1 MSASGVIMS
10 IELLEKEIRRFL
22 ASADAEVL
30 CISGKWGVGK
40 TFAWN
45 KYLQEA
51 DRDGA
56 IGLKRYSYV
65 SLFGRNSLDDVR
77 SAIFENTVPLA
88 GAPTKPNLASLVKS
102 AEAGGR
108 QLTAYARLTP
118 KVKDYVALSERVLF
132 ATMGS
137 QLICIDDLER
147 AGKGLAVHDVL
158 GLVSELKEQKACK
171 VIVLLN
177 AEKIPGDGKEA
188 FEAQLEKVADISLTF
203 NPSPSEAAEIG
214 FSPGIALRDRLVRHC
229 VTLSIV
235 NIRVIKKI
243 ERHAKR
249 LGEILLGYDRRIL
262 EQSVSSMALYTFS
275 KFQPDSA
282 PSLEF
287 LQRFNQFAGLGG
299 QSAEEYT
306 KWRDLLIEYEYSST
320 DEFDLKVMAGV
331 ELGFFDEAKL
341 RASADDLAA
350 SLKFSDQGNSVH
362 EAWAKYHDSF
372 DDNADAVLDGL
383 DAAFRANANAITP
396 LNASGTIRLFK
407 ELGREEQAKALAQQ
421 YVDIRNEPVEF
432 WDLSEYAFKGDVT
445 DPDLIAAFAE
455 KHASFAPPA
464 LDAGDV
470 LIRISRQSGWNT
482 RDVEFLANLTAQDFV
497 TLFKKLKGDD
507 LRRAVREALRFV
519 NRGSPESREV
529 MIATRAKEA
538 LELIAAESPINAR
551 RVAQRLAEANGG

>member
-1 MSASGVIMS
+1 MS

-77 SAIFENTVPLA
+77 SAIFENTVPRA

>member
-1 MSASGVIMS
+1 MS

-22 ASADAEVL
+22 AGSDAEVL

-45 KYLQEA
+45 RYLMDA
-51 DRDGA
+51 DQAGA

-77 SAIFENTVPLA
+77 SAVFENTVPLV
-88 GAPTKPNLASLVKS
+88 GTPSKPNLAALAKS

-108 QLTAYARLTP
+108 RLAAYARLTP
-118 KVKDYVALSERVLF
+118 NVKDYVALSERVLF

-147 AGKGLAVHDVL
+147 SGTGLSVHDVL

-177 AEKIPGDGKEA
+177 AEKFSGDGREA
-188 FEAQLEKVADISLTF
+188 FEAQLEKVSDISLTF
-203 NPSPSEAAEIG
+203 DPSPSEAAEIG
-214 FSPGIALRDRLVRHC
+214 ISRDIPLRDRLVRHC

-262 EQSVSSMALYTFS
+262 DQAVSSMALYTFS
-275 KFQPDSA
+275 KFQPDCA
-282 PSLEF
+282 PSLDF
-287 LQRFNQFAGLGG
+287 LRKFSRFTGPAG
-299 QSAEEYT
+299 QNPEEYV
-306 KWRDLLIEYEYSST
+306 KWRDVLVEYDYSST

-331 ELGFFDEAKL
+331 ERGFFDEAQLK
-341 RASADDLAA
+341 ATADDLA
-350 SLKFSDQGNSVH
+350 SNLKFNDQGASVQ
-362 EAWAKYHDSF
+362 EAWAKYHASF
-372 DDNADAVLDGL
+372 DDDADAVLDGL
-383 DAAFRANANAITP
+383 DTAFRANANAITP
-396 LNASGTIRLFK
+396 LNASGAVRLFK
-407 ELGREEQAKALAQQ
+407 ELGREEQAKALAQH
-421 YVDIRNEPVEF
+421 YVDTRDEPAEF
-432 WDLSEYAFKGDVT
+432 WNLEDYAFKGDVT

-455 KHASFAPPA
+455 KHASFAPPT
-464 LDAGDV
+464 LDAGDI
-470 LIRISRQSGWNT
+470 LIRISRESGWNPT
-482 RDVEFLANLTAQDFV
+482 DVQFLANVSAEDFV
-497 TLFKKLKGDD
+497 VLFKKLKGED
-507 LRRAVREALRFV
+507 LRRAVREALRFT
-519 NRGSPESREV
+519 NRGGVGSPEV

-538 LELIAAESPINAR
+538 LDLIAAESPINAR
-551 RVAQRLAEANGG
+551 RVAQRLAEANSG

>member
-1 MSASGVIMS
+1 MS

-45 KYLQEA
+45 KYLHEA

>member
-1 MSASGVIMS
+1 M
-10 IELLEKEIRRFL
+10 
-22 ASADAEVL
+22 
-30 CISGKWGVGK
+30 
-40 TFAWN
+40 
-45 KYLQEA
+45 
-51 DRDGA
+51 
-56 IGLKRYSYV
+56 
-65 SLFGRNSLDDVR
+65 
-77 SAIFENTVPLA
+77 
-88 GAPTKPNLASLVKS
+88 
-102 AEAGGR
+102 
-108 QLTAYARLTP
+108 
-118 KVKDYVALSERVLF
+118 
-132 ATMGS
+132 
-137 QLICIDDLER
+137 
-147 AGKGLAVHDVL
+147 
-158 GLVSELKEQKACK
+158 
-171 VIVLLN
+171 
-177 AEKIPGDGKEA
+177 
-188 FEAQLEKVADISLTF
+188 
-203 NPSPSEAAEIG
+203 
-214 FSPGIALRDRLVRHC
+214 RHC

>member
-1 MSASGVIMS
+1 MSV
-10 IELLEKEIRRFL
+10 ELLEKEIRRFL
-22 ASADAEVL
+22 TSLDAEVL

-45 KYLQEA
+45 KYLKEA
-51 DRDGA
+51 DKAGT

-77 SAIFENTVPLA
+77 GAVFENTVPLT

-108 QLTAYARLTP
+108 RLTAYARLTP

-147 AGKGLAVHDVL
+147 SGKGLSVHDVL

-188 FEAQLEKVADISLTF
+188 FEAQLEKVSDISLTF
-203 NPSPSEAAEIG
+203 DPSPSEAAEIG
-214 FSPGIALRDRLVRHC
+214 VSQGVALRDQLVRHC

-249 LGEILLGYDRRIL
+249 LGEILLGYDGRIL
-262 EQSVSSMALYTFS
+262 EQAVSSMALYTFS

-287 LQRFNQFAGLGG
+287 LRKFSRFTGLVG
-299 QSAEEYT
+299 QPPEEYV
-306 KWRDLLIEYEYSST
+306 KWRDVLIEYDYSST

-331 ELGFFDEAKL
+331 VRGFFDEAQLKT
-341 RASADDLAA
+341 AADELAA
-350 SLKFSDQGNSVH
+350 NLKFGDQGNSVH

-396 LNASGTIRLFK
+396 LNASGAVRLFK
-407 ELGREEQAKALAQQ
+407 ELGREEQAKALARH
-421 YVDIRNEPVEF
+421 YVDTRNEPVEF
-432 WDLSEYAFKGDVT
+432 WDLKDYAFKGDVT

-464 LDAGDV
+464 LDAGDI
-470 LIRISRQSGWNT
+470 LIRISRQSGWNPS
-482 RDVEFLANLTAQDFV
+482 DVQFLAKLSAVDFV
-497 TLFKKLKGDD
+497 ALFKKLKGDD
-507 LRRAVREALRFV
+507 LRRAVREALRFA
-519 NRGSPESREV
+519 NRGGAGSSEV
-529 MIATRAKEA
+529 MIATRAKEG
-538 LELIAAESPINAR
+538 LDLIATESLINAR
-551 RVAQRLAEANGG
+551 RVAQRLAEANGD

>member
-1 MSASGVIMS
+1 MS

-22 ASADAEVL
+22 ASSDAEVL

-40 TFAWN
+40 TFAWT

-51 DRDGA
+51 DREGA

-77 SAIFENTVPLA
+77 SAVFENTVPLT
-88 GAPTKPNLASLVKS
+88 GAPNKPNLASLVKS
-102 AEAGGR
+102 AEAGSR
-108 QLTAYARLTP
+108 RLTAYARLTP

-147 AGKGLAVHDVL
+147 SGKGLSVHDVL
-158 GLVSELKEQKACK
+158 GLVSELKEQKTCK

-214 FSPGIALRDRLVRHC
+214 VSSGITLRNRIVRHC

-249 LGEILLGYDRRIL
+249 LGEILHGYDGRIL
-262 EQSVSSMALYTFS
+262 EQAVSSMALYTFS

-282 PSLEF
+282 PSLDF
-287 LQRFNQFAGLGG
+287 LRKFSRFTGLVG
-299 QSAEEYT
+299 QPPEEYI
-306 KWRDLLIEYEYSST
+306 KWRDVLIEYEYSST

-331 ELGFFDEAKL
+331 ERGFFDEAQLKT
-341 RASADDLAA
+341 AANDLAA
-350 SLKFSDQGNSVH
+350 NLKFGDQGASVH

-372 DDNADAVLDGL
+372 DDDADAVLDGL
-383 DAAFRANANAITP
+383 DTAFRANANAITP
-396 LNASGTIRLFK
+396 LNANGTVRLFK
-407 ELGREEQAKALAQQ
+407 ELGREEQAKALARH
-421 YVDIRNEPVEF
+421 YVDTRNEPVEF
-432 WDLSEYAFKGDVT
+432 WDLSEYAFKSDVN

-455 KHASFAPPA
+455 KHASFTPPA

-470 LIRISRQSGWNT
+470 LIRISRQSGWNPS
-482 RDVEFLANLTAQDFV
+482 DVQLLANLSALDFV
-497 TLFKKLKGDD
+497 TLFKKLKGED
-507 LRRAVREALRFV
+507 LRRAVREALRFA
-519 NRGSPESREV
+519 NRGGPESPEV

-538 LELIAAESPINAR
+538 LNLIAAESPINAR

>member
-1 MSASGVIMS
+1 MS

>member
-1 MSASGVIMS
+1 MSV
-10 IELLEKEIRRFL
+10 ELLEKEIRRFL
-22 ASADAEVL
+22 TSLDAEVL

-45 KYLQEA
+45 KYLKEA
-51 DRDGA
+51 DKAGT

-77 SAIFENTVPLA
+77 GAVFENTVPLT

-108 QLTAYARLTP
+108 RLTAYARLTP

-147 AGKGLAVHDVL
+147 SGKGLSVHDVL

-188 FEAQLEKVADISLTF
+188 FEAQLEKVSDISLTF
-203 NPSPSEAAEIG
+203 DPSPSEAAEIG
-214 FSPGIALRDRLVRHC
+214 VSQGVALRDQLVRHC

-249 LGEILLGYDRRIL
+249 LGEILLGYDGRIL
-262 EQSVSSMALYTFS
+262 EQAVSSMALYTFS

-287 LQRFNQFAGLGG
+287 LRKFSRFTGLVG
-299 QSAEEYT
+299 QPPEEYV
-306 KWRDLLIEYEYSST
+306 KWRDVLIEYDYSST

-331 ELGFFDEAKL
+331 VRGFFDEAQLKT
-341 RASADDLAA
+341 AADELAA
-350 SLKFSDQGNSVH
+350 NLKFGDQGNSVH

-396 LNASGTIRLFK
+396 LNASGAVRLFK
-407 ELGREEQAKALAQQ
+407 ELGREEQAKALARH
-421 YVDIRNEPVEF
+421 YVDTRNEPVEF
-432 WDLSEYAFKGDVT
+432 WDLKDYAFKGDVT

-464 LDAGDV
+464 LDAGDI
-470 LIRISRQSGWNT
+470 LIRISRQSGLNPS
-482 RDVEFLANLTAQDFV
+482 DVQFLAKLSAVDFV
-497 TLFKKLKGDD
+497 ALFKKLKGDD
-507 LRRAVREALRFV
+507 LRRAVREALRFA
-519 NRGSPESREV
+519 NRGGAGSSEV
-529 MIATRAKEA
+529 MIATRAKEG
-538 LELIAAESPINAR
+538 LDLIATESLINAR
-551 RVAQRLAEANGG
+551 RVAQRLAEANGD

>member
-1 MSASGVIMS
+1 MS

-282 PSLEF
+282 PSLELF
-287 LQRFNQFAGLGG
+287 QRLNQFAGSRG

>member
-1 MSASGVIMS
+1 MS

-22 ASADAEVL
+22 ASSDAEVL

-51 DRDGA
+51 NRDGA

-77 SAIFENTVPLA
+77 SAVFENTVPLA
-88 GAPTKPNLASLVKS
+88 GASTKPNLASLVKS

-147 AGKGLAVHDVL
+147 AGRALEVHDVL
-158 GLVSELKEQKACK
+158 GLVSELKEQKDCK

-249 LGEILLGYDRRIL
+249 LGEILLGYDERIL

-282 PSLEF
+282 PPLEF
-287 LQRFNQFAGLGG
+287 LQKFNQFTGLVG
-299 QSAEEYT
+299 QPAEEYA

-331 ELGFFDEAKL
+331 ERGFFDEAKL
-341 RASADDLAA
+341 RAAANELAA
-350 SLKFSDQGNSVH
+350 SLELSDQGNSVH

-383 DAAFRANANAITP
+383 DAAFRANANVITP
-396 LNASGTIRLFK
+396 LNASGTVRLFK
-407 ELGREEQAKALAQQ
+407 ELGREEQAKALAQH
-421 YVDIRNEPVEF
+421 YVDVRNEPVEF
-432 WDLSEYAFKGDVT
+432 WNLSEYAFKDDVT

-470 LIRISRQSGWNT
+470 LIRISRQSGWDT
-482 RDVEFLANLTAQDFV
+482 RDVEFLASLTAQDFV
-497 TLFKKLKGDD
+497 TIFKKLKGDD
-507 LRRAVREALRFV
+507 LRRAVREALRFG
-519 NRGSPESREV
+519 NRGGSGSREV
-529 MIATRAKEA
+529 MIATRATEA
-538 LELIAAESPINAR
+538 LDLIAAESPINAR
-551 RVAQRLAEANGG
+551 RVAQRRAEANFR